1 MKCFSCGVY
10 GHTELKCTTNNKV
23 AERNETEP
31 ETPTV
36 QLQVAP
42 VNDNQDGSDQT
53 DQRAELDSLSKD
65 DEIPKEDAVISHAE
79 NEAKCSVNVNE
90 CANVH
95 SAGSGGFETV
105 AAGNDD
111 SLPREPGELVGV
123 GVFRDSQAPFDLSQ
137 DDVDQLSERGEA
149 QSMDKSYDSEES
161 DIVDDFTDVSS
172 QGSAAEKKCSL
183 QMKPPYY
190 TVLAWVPARTPPTTF
205 FGREVRS
212 GLHPLWSNYA
222 RLPEG
227 RANQIELVFTND
239 DCSWRSKM
247 FRFRYHVCNKRNR
260 QRINFKRRTKI
271 VYTHYFPTSSSS
283 SVRVCS

>member
-1 MKCFSCGVY
+1 M
-10 GHTELKCTTNNKV
+10 
-23 AERNETEP
+23 
-31 ETPTV
+31 

-79 NEAKCSVNVNE
+79 NEAKCSVNANE

-95 SAGSGGFETV
+95 SAASGGFETV

-123 GVFRDSQAPFDLSQ
+123 GVFRDSQAPFGLSQ

-190 TVLAWVPARTPPTTF
+190 TVQQINDFLNDTF
-205 FGREVRS
+205 NQRRPKLEKYFSDLQLFVDSCAMAMRKASLEELDQPKR
-212 GLHPLWSNYA
+212 Y
-222 RLPEG
+222 RL
-227 RANQIELVFTND
+227 
-239 DCSWRSKM
+239 KK
-247 FRFRYHVCNKRNR
+247 HVSAVKKRLITCHKK
-260 QRINFKRRTKI
+260 Q
-271 VYTHYFPTSSSS
+271 
-283 SVRVCS
+283 